1 MHGAPV
7 IPQCHVAGL
16 PLVQVVKLRLARMP
30 YQLLQQ
36 IDRFIIAEPGVMRRH
51 NALQELL
58 ADFQYLATCNGVR
71 YYCGIS
77 NFGETRI
84 V

>member
-1 MHGAPV
+1 
-7 IPQCHVAGL
+7 
-16 PLVQVVKLRLARMP
+16 
-30 YQLLQQ
+30 LLQQ